1 MEVKNLYL
9 AKTSKGGVCHQHH
22 QFQKGLLWDTKIT
35 LQNESQK
42 YILGHFSKQI
52 WVRDMEYYS
61 LFMGKKNQKKKERLT
76 NEWCQFMVLVNGKS
90 VFR

>member
-1 MEVKNLYL
+1 MEVKKLYL

-61 LFMGKKNQKKKERLT
+61 LFMGKKKSKKKKET
-76 NEWCQFMVLVNGKS
+76 DK
-90 VFR
+90 